1 MTLIVH
7 AGDAC
12 EDIMNAQNGL
22 QIDDLHC
29 RAICDEIGDRLR
41 TAVGPGSG
49 VLPVRLQILMAQLA
63 AQDRALAPS
72 IVPTL
77 DDMTLQPDAACDRQS
92 FAA

>member
-1 MTLIVH
+1 MILIVLCRKR
-7 AGDAC
+7 C

-29 RAICDEIGDRLR
+29 RAICDEISDRLR
-41 TAVGPGSG
+41 MALGSRSG

-72 IVPTL
+72 IVPSL
-77 DDMTLQPDAACDRQS
+77 DDMVRQPDTACDRVS
-92 FAA
+92 IAA